1 MSLLRKTKRSYYA
14 QLDNI
19 IVADNRK
26 FWKAASP
33 LFSKEVFHKESIILK
48 EHGKTITDNKKLLK
62 HLTISLLKLS
72 KKLTV
77 DLSDI
82 ASQKNNVD
90 PVFRAI
96 EKYVNHPSILKIKR
110 KMSDKGLVFSFKYV
124 I

>member
-48 EHGKTITDNKKLLK
+48 EHGKTIADKKK
-62 HLTISLLKLS
+62 YAETFNNFFIKVV
-72 KKLTV
+72 KKI
-77 DLSDI
+77 DS
-82 ASQKNNVD
+82 
-90 PVFRAI
+90 
-96 EKYVNHPSILKIKR
+96 
-110 KMSDKGLVFSFKYV
+110 
-124 I
+124 

>member
-62 HLTISLLKLS
+62 HLTISLLKL
-72 KKLTV
+72 
-77 DLSDI
+77 
-82 ASQKNNVD
+82 
-90 PVFRAI
+90 
-96 EKYVNHPSILKIKR
+96 
-110 KMSDKGLVFSFKYV
+110 
-124 I
+124 

>member
-33 LFSKEVFHKESIILK
+33 LFSKDVFHKESIILK
-48 EHGKTITDNKKLLK
+48 EHGKTITDNKKIAETFNNFFIK
-62 HLTISLLKLS
+62 VV

-82 ASQKNNVD
+82 TSQKNNVD